1 MKKFFTAILTLVM
14 TVCIL
19 NCLGVYGQEKEIQR
33 IKAVETDDKYGLT
46 TIENTTKINETTNE
60 TTTEETTEATTETI
74 TEATTEAI
82 TETTTEATTETIT
95 EMTSEIITETTT
107 ESVTDKGGNTII
119 NNNNVILENVV
130 ADEINVNIINN
141 NIIIEGDKDVNSDVA
156 SDKEDD
162 EKETK
167 PDSSNVSNNVSSRRS
182 SGAGGKLTVRNYKSE
197 DDIETTTV
205 TATAASEYK
214 QTKSTENIIR
224 VQAGSDIMTVN
235 NSKVRLD
242 ASPYINNDAMYV
254 PLRAL
259 SSALN
264 GCQIYYDPVSK
275 SAFIAYNNDII
286 KFTAWDKTAYK
297 NARPIIL
304 SSPAQ
309 IKNGR
314 LFLPFRDVGD
324 AFELEVL
331 YENDTKTAIYREI
344 V

>member
-1 MKKFFTAILTLVM
+1 MKKIFAAIMTLVM

-74 TEATTEAI
+74 TEATTEAT

-119 NNNNVILENVV
+119 NNNNVILEDVV
-130 ADEINVNIINN
+130 ADEININIINN
-141 NIIIEGDKDVNSDVA
+141 NIIIEGNENTNDDKAKNES
-156 SDKEDD
+156 KN

-167 PDSSNVSNNVSSRRS
+167 PDSSNVSNRRV

-197 DDIETTTV
+197 DDTETTTV

-214 QTKSTENIIR
+214 QTKSTENIIK

-235 NSKVRLD
+235 NSKVYLD
-242 ASPYINNDAMYV
+242 ASPYINNGAMYV

-297 NARPIIL
+297 NARTIIL

-314 LFLPFRDVGD
+314 MFVPFRAVGD